1 MAFRERMGNFYTNVT
16 LRAADQPGVVEV
28 LRTAQREALVSQP
41 ANGCIVVYDR
51 ESEDQDIEV
60 LKRLG
65 GLLSAKLRCVALAL
79 LNHDDDVLAYWLHDN
94 GKLVDEYVSAPA
106 FFDDSSDSEEPDGGD
121 ANVLCRA
128 FGAESSAAR
137 VEEILRARRAGG
149 GNQGYVFEYERHEA
163 LATALGL
170 PPISIASGFNY
181 IDDGEFPED
190 TTEADF
196 VRIE

>member
-1 MAFRERMGNFYTNVT
+1 MGNFYTNVT
-16 LRAADQPGVVEV
+16 LRTADQPGVVAV

-41 ANGCIVVYDR
+41 AKGYIVVFDR
-51 ESEDQDIEV
+51 ESEDQDIDV

-65 GLLSAKLRCVALAL
+65 ALLSTKLRCATLAV
-79 LNHDDDVLAYWLHDN
+79 LNHDDDVLAYWLHEN
-94 GKLVDEYVSAPA
+94 GKLRDAYVSAPA
-106 FFDDSSDSEEPDGGD
+106 FFDDSSASEEPDGGD
-121 ANVLCRA
+121 AEALCRA

-137 VEEILRARRAGG
+137 VKDILRTRRAGG
-149 GNQGYVFEYERHEA
+149 SDQGYVFEVERHGA
-163 LATALGL
+163 LAATLGL
-170 PPISIASGFNY
+170 PAISIASGYNY

>member
-1 MAFRERMGNFYTNVT
+1 MGNFYTNVT
-16 LRAADQPGVVEV
+16 LRAADQRGVVDV

-41 ANGCIVVYDR
+41 ANGCIIVYDR
-51 ESEDQDIEV
+51 ESEDQDIDV

-65 GLLSAKLRCVALAL
+65 GLLSTKLRCVALAV

-121 ANVLCRA
+121 AEALCRA
-128 FGAESSAAR
+128 FGADSGAAK
-137 VEEILRARRAGG
+137 VEEILRTRRAGG
-149 GNQGYVFEYERHEA
+149 GNQGYVFEVERHEA
-163 LATALGL
+163 LANALGL
-170 PPISIASGFNY
+170 PAISIASGYNY

-190 TTEADF
+190 TTETDF